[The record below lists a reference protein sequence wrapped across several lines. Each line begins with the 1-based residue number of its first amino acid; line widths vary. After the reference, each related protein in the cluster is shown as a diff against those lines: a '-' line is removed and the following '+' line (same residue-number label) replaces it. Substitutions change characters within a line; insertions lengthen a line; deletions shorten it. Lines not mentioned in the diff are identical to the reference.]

1 MILLKLKYL
10 NMMRKQYFIS
20 VLLVVLTLSW
30 VEAQENTISFKSI
43 LSEGFE
49 NNYNIKLQQLSLEKA
64 DYTLLKAR
72 GGLNAFLNTD
82 LTYGSGINPSLD
94 NDGTK
99 SWQTEFVIPT
109 RLGVNFYS
117 GFRLERTIN
126 FDPTGNTPFNTSGAF
141 AGLKIP
147 LLNGLGKSSLLN
159 TDILVSETNK
169 SAFDMELSNE
179 ILTYFSKLLI
189 NYLTL
194 KQSIEELNI
203 SKNILFESEKYRNDI
218 KALIEKD
225 QIPLSEESRA
235 NSLYIQNLQQ
245 LNMSQMQA
253 TQVYFNTKTL
263 LGVDNFEK
271 TDSLPSLSDAF
282 PNPMKK
288 DIYSFVD
295 LNIQRVDSLIKL
307 TPQYKSIE
315 LRVQEEE
322 LLLKQ
327 ARNQKQNPLDLDIL
341 LSSFGS
347 NENSRFNLNST
358 FNGLPG
364 TSLLITL
371 THNLPVRNQQRR
383 GAYLEQLTEF
393 NISKTNLSQYLYE
406 NTVNT
411 KLKLDLLKQKVE
423 MFDEALTLSNLME
436 KNYQDELAKF
446 QLGSATQTDVI
457 VVLEDY
463 FDALKS
469 VNNLK
474 YDVWKSYIEI
484 KFLLGDLPKSEGEL
498 NSFYLIGLFDQI

>member
-1 MILLKLKYL
+1 MKT
-10 NMMRKQYFIS
+10 KQYFIL
-20 VLLVVLTLSW
+20 VLLVVLSFGR
-30 VEAQENTISFKSI
+30 VIAQKNTISFKNI
-43 LSEGFE
+43 LAQGFE

-64 DYTLLKAR
+64 DYMLLKAR
-72 GGLNAFLNTD
+72 GGLNSFLNTD
-82 LTYGSGINPSLD
+82 LTYGSGLNPSLD
-94 NDGTK
+94 NDGSK
-99 SWQTEFVIPT
+99 IWQTEFVIPT

-117 GFRLERTIN
+117 GFRLERTIQ
-126 FDPTGNTPFNTSGAF
+126 FGESGNTPFNTSGAF

-147 LLNGLGKSSLLN
+147 LLNGLGKSSPLN

-179 ILTYFSKLLI
+179 ILTYFSQLLI

-194 KQSIEELNI
+194 KQSVEELTI
-203 SKNILFESEKYRNDI
+203 SKNILVESEKYRDDI
-218 KALIEKD
+218 KALIDKD
-225 QIPLSEESRA
+225 QIPLSEQSRA
-235 NSLYIQNLQQ
+235 KSLYVQNLQQ

-253 TQVYFNTKTL
+253 TQVYFDTKTL
-263 LGVDNFEK
+263 IGVDSFEK
-271 TDSLPSLSDAF
+271 SDTLPYLSDSF
-282 PNPMKK
+282 PNPTKK
-288 DIYSFVD
+288 DINSFVE
-295 LNIQRVDSLIKL
+295 LTISRVDSLIKL

-315 LRVQEEE
+315 LRVREEE

-327 ARNQKQNPLDLDIL
+327 ARNQKQNPLDLDIR
-341 LSSFGS
+341 LSSFGF

-358 FNGLPG
+358 FNGMPG
-364 TSLLITL
+364 TSLLINL
-371 THNLPVRNQQRR
+371 THNLPIRNQQRR

-393 NISKTNLSQYLYE
+393 DISKTNLSQYLYE
-406 NTVNT
+406 NSINT

-423 MFDEALTLSNLME
+423 MFDEALTLSDLMK
-436 KNYQDELAKF
+436 KNYQDELTKF

-484 KFLLGDLPKSEGEL
+484 KFLIGNLPKSEDEL
-498 NSFYLIGLFDQI
+498 NSFLLLDLFFQI